1 MAFTMDFGLLT
12 WYLRGRISMRSERPR
27 RVTSVANTSVESVSA
42 PVGQMSSQQWHCT
55 QRPV

>member
-1 MAFTMDFGLLT
+1 MALTMDLGSLT
-12 WYLRGRISMRSERPR
+12 LRGRGFMGMRSERPR
-27 RVTSVANTSVESVSA
+27 LVTSAANTSVESVSA